1 MSYEEIV
8 ARNIRLLIEQ
18 NNVEQ
23 KELSAALGITPQSL
37 SNYLS
42 GTRKFPIGLIPV
54 VADYFGVTID
64 HLYGRSDER

>member
-8 ARNIRLLIEQ
+8 ARNVRHLIEQ

-23 KELSAALGITPQSL
+23 KELSTALGITPQSL
-37 SNYLS
+37 NNYLS

-54 VADYFGVTID
+54 VADYFNVSID
-64 HLYGRSDER
+64 FLYGREA